1 MILINIFYLI
11 SQTGKMKM
19 NIVQSQNR
27 REKSKLLR
35 NTVENLQSESNL
47 LRRLIVTGTRRNED
61 TEQPLQLILAQSS
74 QR

>member
-1 MILINIFYLI
+1 
-11 SQTGKMKM
+11 MKM